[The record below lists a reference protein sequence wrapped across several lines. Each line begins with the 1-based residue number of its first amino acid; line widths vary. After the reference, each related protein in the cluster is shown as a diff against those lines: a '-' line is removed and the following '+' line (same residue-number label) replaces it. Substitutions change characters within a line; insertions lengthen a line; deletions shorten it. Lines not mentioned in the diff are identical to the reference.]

1 MKGILKETK
10 EGWFVECRIE
20 ERTPIGHKSWW
31 ETLPLYPDSITDN
44 LFLGKEVEF
53 EITDEFTHPELY
65 RGVGWGDGIKYAKLI
80 NVDLWN
86 DIFESYPETINGSY
100 ISLKDW
106 LKQNYNS
113 PIKK

>member
-10 EGWFVECRIE
+10 EGWVVWYVVTINETTSI
-20 ERTPIGHKSWW
+20 K
-31 ETLPLYPDSITDN
+31 ETLPLYPITPSFN
-44 LFLGKEVEF
+44 LFFGKEVEF

-80 NVDLWN
+80 NFDLW
-86 DIFESYPETINGSY
+86 DEIFESYPETVNGSY
-100 ISLKDW
+100 ISLKEW

>member
-10 EGWFVECRIE
+10 EGWVVWYVVTIDETTFI
-20 ERTPIGHKSWW
+20 K
-31 ETLPLYPDSITDN
+31 ETLPLYPNTSYIN
-44 LFLGKEVEF
+44 LFFGKEVEF
-53 EITDEFTHPELY
+53 EITDEFTHQELY
-65 RGVGWGDGIKYAKLI
+65 KGVGWGDGIKYAKLI
-80 NVDLWN
+80 NLDLWN

-100 ISLKDW
+100 ISLKEW

>member
-10 EGWFVECRIE
+10 EGMVVWYVVTIDETTYI
-20 ERTPIGHKSWW
+20 K
-31 ETLPLYPDSITDN
+31 ETLPLYPNTSTIN
-44 LFLGKEVEF
+44 LFFGKEVEF

-80 NVDLWN
+80 NVDLWS

-106 LKQNYNS
+106 LIQNYNL
-113 PIKK
+113 PTKK

>member
-10 EGWFVECRIE
+10 EGWKVWYVVMVDEADS
-20 ERTPIGHKSWW
+20 TY
-31 ETLPLYPDSITDN
+31 ETVPLYPNTPSIN
-44 LFLGKEVEF
+44 LFFGKEVEF

-106 LKQNYNS
+106 LKKNYNS
-113 PIKK
+113 PTKK